1 VSKSLS
7 INQPFQANAHW
18 LGLERL
24 RSDEPYFAMTGLL
37 LAMVL
42 PVFIAAGMVDDR
54 LHLGLNIWDKPAKF
68 AVALSIYLLT
78 LAFYARYLPE
88 EFRQKTSYKIYSF
101 AVVFAIIAEMVW
113 IGGAAAFGTASHF
126 NTEIPLLVAVY
137 PLMGAFATLLTSA
150 SAVYAWQIYRNKAA
164 GLPPVIK
171 TALVAGL
178 GLTLPLTLMTAG
190 TMSSL
195 NGHSVGGT
203 GLDTNG
209 LTLIGW
215 LRDAGDLRVGHFFAT
230 HALHAIPI
238 AGLVSYFT
246 FGANKIWPVLVFSAL
261 YVAFVVFTFV
271 QALQGVPFL

>member
-1 VSKSLS
+1 MSKSLS
-7 INQPFQANAHW
+7 INQPYQANAHW

-24 RSDEPYFAMTGLL
+24 RLDEPYFAMTGLL
-37 LAMVL
+37 LAMLV
-42 PVFIAAGMVDDR
+42 PVFVAAGMLDDR
-54 LHLGLNIWDKPAKF
+54 LHLGINIWDKPTKF

-78 LAFYARYLPE
+78 LAFFARYVPTP
-88 EFRQKTSYKIYSF
+88 FRATTKYKIYS
-101 AVVFAIIAEMVW
+101 ASVVFAIIAEMIW

-126 NTEIPLLVAVY
+126 NTEIPLLVAIY

-164 GLPPVIK
+164 ALPPVIK

-190 TMSSL
+190 TMSGMGS
-195 NGHSVGGT
+195 HAVGGT
-203 GLDTNG
+203 GLDTNS

-230 HALHAIPI
+230 HALHGIPI
-238 AGLVSYFT
+238 AGVASYFM
-246 FGANKIWPVLVFSAL
+246 FGATKIWPVLAFSAL

-271 QALQGVPFL
+271 QALQGVPFF